1 MPSASSPMSVE
12 EPSAITSPAVTFWP
26 SYTIGFWW
34 MIVPWFERR
43 YLIRS

>member
-12 EPSAITSPAVTFWP
+12 EPSASTSPADTFWP

-34 MIVPWFERR
+34 MIVPWLERR